1 MINDEHLLT
10 TADAA
15 RRLGIAVPTLNRWAR
30 AGRIAPAI
38 EGPGIRGARMYA
50 AADIEAL
57 AQERAS

>member
-15 RRLGIAVPTLNRWAR
+15 RRLGIAVPTLNRWVR
-30 AGRIAPAI
+30 AGRITPTV

-50 AADIEAL
+50 EAAIDAL
-57 AQERAS
+57 ADERDR